1 VKKKLI
7 SAAIRLAFGLV
18 AFAVVSY
25 WWFSDA
31 WFAQSNRVQTEGVE
45 LSAVVPLNIYISGSD
60 DEQLSQSM
68 TFPMANLEQLGF
80 GNMYEYEQNVVLRPS
95 SSSDGSAFWY
105 AKKVNSEGIAI
116 QDVASQSTYSL
127 VEQDDLAYYME
138 KTIYLAATT
147 EAYDDV
153 TSLDCYVSNVTIEGL
168 SLNQLYKAARIS
180 ISAVDDSE
188 NETTVI
194 YRYAADIT
202 DTEGKALPVVDAH
215 NKSLTDP
222 SVAMGT
228 YEFMSSGA
236 LPINLVCAQQGIIS
250 VKEVIVR
257 VWFEGENAF
266 AIRSL
271 AGGGF
276 SFEIEFTLVDPA
288 TGE

>member
-1 VKKKLI
+1 
-7 SAAIRLAFGLV
+7 
-18 AFAVVSY
+18 
-25 WWFSDA
+25 
-31 WFAQSNRVQTEGVE
+31 
-45 LSAVVPLNIYISGSD
+45 
-60 DEQLSQSM
+60 
-68 TFPMANLEQLGF
+68 
-80 GNMYEYEQNVVLRPS
+80 
-95 SSSDGSAFWY
+95 
-105 AKKVNSEGIAI
+105 
-116 QDVASQSTYSL
+116 
-127 VEQDDLAYYME
+127 
-138 KTIYLAATT
+138 ATT

-180 ISAVDDSE
+180 ISAVDDLE

-202 DTEGKALPVVDAH
+202 DTEGEALPVVDAH
-215 NKSLTDP
+215 NKSLNDP

-266 AIRSL
+266 AVRSL

>member
-1 VKKKLI
+1 MKKKLI

-95 SSSDGSAFWY
+95 SSSDGSTFWY

-116 QDVASQSTYSL
+116 QDDASQPTYSL

-153 TSLDCYVSNVTIEGL
+153 TSLDCYVSNVSIEGL

-180 ISAVDDSE
+180 ISAVDDLE

-202 DTEGKALPVVDAH
+202 DTEGEALPVVDAH
-215 NKSLTDP
+215 NKSLNDP

-266 AIRSL
+266 TIRSL

>member
-1 VKKKLI
+1 MKKKLI

>member
-1 VKKKLI
+1 MKKKLI
-7 SAAIRLAFGLV
+7 SATIRLAFGLV

-68 TFPMANLEQLGF
+68 TFSMANLEQLGF

-95 SSSDGSAFWY
+95 SSSDGSTFWY

-180 ISAVDDSE
+180 ISAVDDLE

-202 DTEGKALPVVDAH
+202 DTEGKHYL
-215 NKSLTDP
+215 
-222 SVAMGT
+222 
-228 YEFMSSGA
+228 
-236 LPINLVCAQQGIIS
+236 
-250 VKEVIVR
+250 
-257 VWFEGENAF
+257 
-266 AIRSL
+266 
-271 AGGGF
+271 
-276 SFEIEFTLVDPA
+276 
-288 TGE
+288 

>member
-1 VKKKLI
+1 MKKKLI

-95 SSSDGSAFWY
+95 SSSDGSTFWY

>member
-1 VKKKLI
+1 MRKKLI

-31 WFAQSNRVQTEGVE
+31 WFAQSSSVKTDGVE
-45 LSAVVPLNIYISGSD
+45 ISASVPLNIYISGSD
-60 DEQLSQSM
+60 DEQLSQSL

-80 GNMYEYEQNVVLRPS
+80 GNMFEYEQNVVLRPS
-95 SSSDGSAFWY
+95 SSSDGSTFWY
-105 AKKVNSEGIAI
+105 AKKVSSDGTAI
-116 QDVASQSTYSL
+116 EDVSSQSIYSL

-138 KTIYLAATT
+138 KTVYIATTT
-147 EAYDDV
+147 EAYDEI
-153 TSLDCYVSNVTIEGL
+153 TSLDCYVSKVTIEGL

-180 ISAVDDSE
+180 ISAVYDLE
-188 NETTVI
+188 NETSVI
-194 YRYAADIT
+194 YRYADIT
-202 DTEGKALPVVDAH
+202 DTEGEALPVVDAH
-215 NKSLTDP
+215 NKSLNDP

-266 AIRSL
+266 AVRSL